1 MQRFFNV
8 CNMRKLPRIVVNN
21 EIAIRNQVK
30 RSLPCLSY
38 STMAPP
44 STSTDHPTTATIRN
58 KQLEWQNYQ
67 QLEPEKL
74 KKLKRDDFLKIRA
87 DLWGRN
93 DWGNEDRILRV
104 LDDMK
109 QIGIKWTVNEYNEY
123 FTVKLFKT
131 QYADVL
137 DMYLGDFQESKVKLS
152 TGSFNVILATY
163 IQLDM
168 IPEAIQLIQEANAK
182 FDVVPD
188 IRDFDRTM
196 SRCMPKNSRVRE
208 RAKELI
214 SQHGFKSTKVL
225 NTNLMHLIEK
235 RRFQDVKWIYE
246 QQKDRKLDIST
257 YNILIKG
264 YTDARLMR
272 DATHMYKEM
281 QRHGVKPNAYICT
294 SMLSI
299 YAHTRDVASAEQVV
313 RETILGGHKPDEFLY
328 NNLIKVYFK
337 CRLTHKAFLAYQEIE
352 KDPRLK
358 VNDVILNTMINGL
371 VINREFNIAKILY
384 KQMIESS
391 YKPDMITFNT
401 MLKGYTKTGDM
412 LSAAGIISDMFKLGM
427 EPDTVTLS
435 TLINSIFKTKA
446 PSSAEEM
453 LETIQQMGM
462 TPNIYT
468 YNAIINGWIE
478 SDKLDQ
484 AEKTLDMMRKSQLK
498 PTIHTYTNLI
508 QGYIRHMQLGKA
520 METFQSLL
528 RNGVQ
533 PDRATFNFMIV
544 GFLNHDRLEDAY
556 ACLNHMLNMKLNP
569 TKDTWSLLLDECCH
583 KKNWTIG
590 KQVIN
595 RLDSSGFTVQNES
608 LKRSYTIVKNHCK

>member
-1 MQRFFNV
+1 
-8 CNMRKLPRIVVNN
+8 MRKLPRMVVNN
-21 EIAIRNQVK
+21 GIAIRIQAK
-30 RSLPCLSY
+30 RPLPCLSY
-38 STMAPP
+38 STMAA
-44 STSTDHPTTATIRN
+44 TDYPAAIRN

-67 QLEPEKL
+67 KLEPEKL
-74 KKLKRDDFLKIRA
+74 KRLKREDFLKIRA

-109 QIGIKWTVNEYNEY
+109 QAGLKWTVNEYNEY
-123 FTVKLFKT
+123 FTAKLFKT

-137 DMYLGDFQESKVKLS
+137 DMYVGDFQESKVKLS

-168 IPEAIQLIQEANAK
+168 IPEAIQLIQEAGTQN
-182 FDVVPD
+182 DVVPD

-196 SRCMPKNSRVRE
+196 SRCMPRNTRVRE

-225 NTNLMHLIEK
+225 NTNLMHLFDK
-235 RRFQDVKWIYE
+235 RRFQDIKWIYQ
-246 QQKDRKLDIST
+246 QQKDSTLDIST

-264 YTDARLMR
+264 FADARLMR

-294 SMLSI
+294 SMLSLF
-299 YAHTRDVASAEQVV
+299 AHTRDVASAEQVV

-352 KDPRLK
+352 KDPQLQ

-371 VINREFNIAKILY
+371 VINREFNIAKMLY
-384 KQMIESS
+384 RQMIESAHR
-391 YKPDMITFNT
+391 PDMVTFNT

-412 LSAAGIISDMFKLGM
+412 LSAAGIIADMFKLGM

-435 TLINSIFKTKA
+435 TLVNSIFKTKA
-446 PSSAEEM
+446 PASAEDM
-453 LETIQQMGM
+453 LETVRQMGM

-468 YNAIINGWIE
+468 YNAIVNGWIE
-478 SDKLDQ
+478 SDRLDQ
-484 AEKTLDMMRKSQLK
+484 AEKTLEIMRGTSQLK

-508 QGYIRHMQLGKA
+508 QGYIKHMQLGKA

-544 GFLNHDRLEDAY
+544 GFLNHDRLEDAFT
-556 ACLNHMLNMKLNP
+556 CLNHMLNMKLNP
-569 TKDTWSLLLDECCH
+569 TKDTWSLMLEECCH
-583 KKNWTIG
+583 RKNWAIG
-590 KQVIN
+590 KQVIE

-608 LKRSYTIVKNHCK
+608 LKRTYTIVKNHCK